1 MRVKEGMKE
10 LGKLP
15 SRAVLV
21 HQKIYKENPQIGAIL
36 VAHPVHAMA
45 FAVTDTEFDARTIPE
60 SYILLRDV
68 KTLPYEELYL
78 HPDQV
83 ATEFDTAHPVV
94 LVENDSV
101 IVTGGSLL
109 QAFDRLEVMELTA
122 NSILESQSLGSIV
135 HISDEEIDDLKTAFH
150 LEG

>member
-15 SRAVLV
+15 SRAVMV

-45 FAVTDTEFDARTIPE
+45 FAVTDTEFDVRTIPE

-68 KTLPYEELYL
+68 KALPYEELYL

-83 ATEFDTAHPVV
+83 ATEFDAAHPVV

-101 IVTGGSLL
+101 IVTGSSLL

-122 NSILESQSLGSIV
+122 TSILESQSLGSIV

>member
-83 ATEFDTAHPVV
+83 ATEFDAAHPVV

-101 IVTGGSLL
+101 IVTGSSLL
-109 QAFDRLEVMELTA
+109 QAFDRLEVMESTA
-122 NSILESQSLGSIV
+122 HSIISAQEIGPIV
-135 HISDEEIDDLKTAFH
+135 HITDPEIEEIKEAFH
-150 LEG
+150 LQD